1 MNLERIIQ
9 FIAEL
14 IKTKF
19 TGRIII
25 DMHDGNVSKKVKREV
40 VETIE

>member
-1 MNLERIIQ
+1 MTLERIIQ

-14 IKTKF
+14 VKTKF

-25 DMHDGNVSKKVKREV
+25 DMHNGDVSKKIKREV
-40 VETIE
+40 TEVIE

>member
-1 MNLERIIQ
+1 MTLERMIQ

-25 DMHDGNVSKKVKREV
+25 DLHQGDVSKKIKKEV
-40 VETIE
+40 TEIIE